1 VSSPSITHATTPA
14 SRGCCDT
21 IITVQFLGRVE
32 IITKRKS
39 EEVRI
44 KEESTV
50 SDLMAILAEEHG
62 GRFKTEILD
71 PVKGG
76 LRSEFVVMLNRKLS
90 DNLKTPLRE
99 GDIVVLMP
107 VMSGG

>member
-1 VSSPSITHATTPA
+1 MIV
-14 SRGCCDT
+14 
-21 IITVQFLGRVE
+21 TVQFLGRVE
-32 IITKRKS
+32 TITKRKS

-44 KEESTV
+44 KEKSTI
-50 SDLMAILAEEHG
+50 SDLMAILAKEYG

-71 PVKGG
+71 PVKGE

-90 DNLKTPLRE
+90 ENLKTPLRE
-99 GDIVVLMP
+99 GDTVVLMP